1 MSFSKVKI
9 HGHEDGQQKKNDAL
23 TPVGDDLDVRGDC
36 PLMARCSVSFAVLRY
51 FVFKAKRF
59 GQLVDGLQV
68 RIPVMEPCVPALVRL
83 ERTAQVSK
91 GAAYCV

>member
-1 MSFSKVKI
+1 MKMANKRKMMRSPLSVTI
-9 HGHEDGQQKKNDAL
+9 SMC
-23 TPVGDDLDVRGDC
+23 VGMA
-36 PLMARCSVSFAVLRY
+36 LMARCSVSFAVLRY